1 MASFLSPQ
9 HRGRRPSDRR
19 RTAVRTELRPLESRS
34 LLSGYTQLNLV
45 GYRPGMARRTDP
57 DLNGWGLD
65 FGPNGPFCVANTST
79 GVATFHDQQG
89 NTASPPVTIPAAAG
103 DPPGTPGS
111 PTGVVY
117 NPTRDFVISEGGRS
131 APAEILFDT
140 LDGLICGWNP
150 RHLHDARAP
159 GRRPLQTIGA
169 GPRMSPGAARDRDVS
184 APSRGLDGP
193 SGQYEGRVAISMM
206 LTPAHLR
213 VDAVTTEPTGPVV

>member
-1 MASFLSPQ
+1 MEIRTMASFLSPRR
-9 HRGRRPSDRR
+9 RGRRPSDRR

-34 LLSGYTQLNLV
+34 LLSGYNQLNLV

-65 FGPNGPFCVANTST
+65 F
-79 GVATFHDQQG
+79 D
-89 NTASPPVTIPAAAG
+89 
-103 DPPGTPGS
+103 
-111 PTGVVY
+111 
-117 NPTRDFVISEGGRS
+117 
-131 APAEILFDT
+131 
-140 LDGLICGWNP
+140 P